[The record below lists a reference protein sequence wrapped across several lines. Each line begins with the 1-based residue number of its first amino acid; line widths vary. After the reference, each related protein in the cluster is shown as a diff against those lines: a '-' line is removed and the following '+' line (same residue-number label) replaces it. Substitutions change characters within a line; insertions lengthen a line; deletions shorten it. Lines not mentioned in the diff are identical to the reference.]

1 MKTASRIAKSGLLTI
16 ASAGSLAVRKMLT
29 LLTIELL
36 AHVPNADNCQ
46 HQIPHEALQLA
57 LLARLPVPPNSL

>member
-1 MKTASRIAKSGLLTI
+1 MASVDN
-16 ASAGSLAVRKMLT
+16 LAVSKMLT

-46 HQIPHEALQLA
+46 HQIPQGVLHSLA
-57 LLARLPVPPNSL
+57 AHGSIVKPRRDECTPCGVSGRGMHV